1 VSETT
6 GDIQAHIRETR
17 EDLKANMDE
26 LGQKVKS
33 ATDWRQHYDKSP
45 GLFLA
50 AALGGGLLVAFA
62 TSSRRTRVIVT
73 PSMPAQ
79 VPAVPVPAVRTKSA
93 GPSDDSIG
101 VIKTALIGLAASHAK
116 DALAQ
121 LLPGFKAQLAEREKS
136 KDRPDVDAAQRPQ
149 GNGESMQGPYRA
161 NG

>member
-1 VSETT
+1 MSETT
-6 GDIQAHIRETR
+6 ADIQAHIRETR

-62 TSSRRTRVIVT
+62 TSSRRPRVIVA
-73 PSMPAQ
+73 PSLPAQ
-79 VPAVPVPAVRTKSA
+79 VPSVRPKRE
-93 GPSDDSIG
+93 GQSDDSIG
-101 VIKTALIGLAASHAK
+101 VIKTALIGLAATHAK

-121 LLPGFKAQLAEREKS
+121 LLPGFKAQLAEREQS
-136 KDRPDVDAAQRPQ
+136 KQGTATDSAQRPQ
-149 GNGESMQGPYRA
+149 GNGESMQGAYRA
-161 NG
+161 NS